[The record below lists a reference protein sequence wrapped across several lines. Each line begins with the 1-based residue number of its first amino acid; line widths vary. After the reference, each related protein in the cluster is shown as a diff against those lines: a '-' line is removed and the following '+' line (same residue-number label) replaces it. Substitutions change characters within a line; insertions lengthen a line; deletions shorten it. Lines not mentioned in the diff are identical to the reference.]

1 MSNKQGMKLSDYIIR
16 RLAQEV
22 KHIFMLV
29 GGGCM
34 HLVDSVGRCKD
45 VEYICNLHEQACAI
59 AADAYGQYTNNLGV
73 ALVTTGPGG
82 TNTITG
88 LAGAWCDSTPCLFI
102 SGQVKRQDM
111 VGSRGVRQMGFQEID
126 IIKIVSP
133 ITKYAVTVTEP
144 ETIKYHLE
152 KAIYLAKTGRPG
164 PVWLDI
170 PLDVQ
175 AVSVDESL
183 LEGFNNPTEI
193 EKTLDTDFL
202 KDQAYNT
209 IQLISQAERPVI
221 LVGNGVRLAKA
232 IDDFLEV
239 AEILQIPVLTT
250 WKAIDFLPEEHPLFA
265 GRPGASGQRGAN
277 FAQQN
282 SDCILVLGARLDLG
296 QTAYNHRNF
305 ARAAKKIIVDI
316 DEAEIKKL
324 DMFVDLPVC
333 ADVGSFLRELLA
345 QKSAILNKDR
355 SSWLSRCQQ
364 WKKRYP
370 VVLPE
375 YWDERNGVNNYVLI
389 DVLSDEMQTDDL
401 LITGSSGA
409 SSEITMQAFRVKK
422 GMRIFNSQG
431 LGSMGFG
438 VPASIGGCIA
448 SNGKRT
454 ICIDGD
460 GGFQMNI
467 QELETV
473 RRLNLPIKFFILNNK
488 GYASIRSTQQ
498 AYFEG
503 RFVGSEASS
512 GLTLPDTSKIAA
524 AYNLPFAR
532 ITGHADIRQKIKQIL
547 ERPGPVICD
556 VEITENQFTAPRV
569 SSSKRA
575 DGTMESKPMED
586 LWPFLDRD
594 EFLSNMIISPL
605 A

>member
-1 MSNKQGMKLSDYIIR
+1 MIKLSDYIIQFIVD
-16 RLAQEV
+16 AGV

-29 GGGCM
+29 GGGSM

-59 AADAYGQYTNNLGV
+59 AADAYAQYTNNLGV

-111 VGSRGVRQMGFQEID
+111 IGNRGVRQMGFQEID
-126 IIKIVSP
+126 IIKIVNP

-152 KAIYLAKTGRPG
+152 KAVYLAKTGRPG

-175 AVSVDESL
+175 AVSIDESI
-183 LEGFNNPTEI
+183 LEGFDPAEAGK
-193 EKTLDTDFL
+193 ELDKDFL
-202 KDQAYNT
+202 KHQVNSA
-209 IQLISQAERPVI
+209 IQLINQAERPVI

-232 IDDFLEV
+232 IDNFLEA

-250 WKAIDFLPEEHPLFA
+250 WKAMDFLPEEHPLFA

-324 DMFVDLPVC
+324 DMLVDLPVC
-333 ADVGSFLRELLA
+333 ADVGSFLRELLT

-355 SSWLSRCQQ
+355 FSWLSRCQQ

-375 YWDERNGVNNYVLI
+375 YWNEKNGVNNYVLI
-389 DVLSDEMQTDDL
+389 DVLSDEMQADDL
-401 LITGSSGA
+401 LIPGSSGA
-409 SSEITMQAFRVKK
+409 CSEITMQAFRVKK

-448 SNGKRT
+448 SSRKRT

-473 RRLNLPIKFFILNNK
+473 RRLNLPIKFFVLNNK
-488 GYASIRSTQQ
+488 GYASIRSTQN

-524 AYNLPFAR
+524 AYGLPFVR
-532 ITGHADIRQKIKQIL
+532 ITSHTDIRKKVKQIL
-547 ERPGPVICD
+547 ETPGPVICD

-569 SSSKRA
+569 SSSKKA
-575 DGTMESKPMED
+575 DGTMESKPMEN
-586 LWPFLDRD
+586 LWPFLSREEYD
-594 EFLSNMIISPL
+594 SNMKPL
-605 A
+605 